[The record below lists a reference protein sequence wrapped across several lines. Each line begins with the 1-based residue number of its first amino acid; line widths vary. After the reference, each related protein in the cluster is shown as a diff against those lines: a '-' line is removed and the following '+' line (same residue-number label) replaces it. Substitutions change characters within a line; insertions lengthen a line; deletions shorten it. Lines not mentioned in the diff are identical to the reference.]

1 MNIKKISLISL
12 GSLISVFAGAAIVG
26 AIVFIPAHVAP
37 SGVTVLVPDV
47 AVSKSP
53 VLETIEPGTL
63 ERTVFIH
70 YAGGKTTANA
80 KGAKALSCY
89 KLLGVKWKTLPISY
103 VVNPEVETIVP
114 GAVFAGNETWDAAT
128 SKELFNDSYSLDGTA
143 DWDGDSPDG
152 RNEYSM
158 GNYPQYG
165 VIAVTVI
172 WSGVPIGS
180 KGRQIIETDVMFD
193 TDFAW
198 GNADLNPAVMD
209 LQNITVHESGHV
221 AGLGD
226 IYNSGCLEVTMYGYS
241 GYGEIKKRTLEQPDI
256 IGLQKMYG
264 L

>member
-12 GSLISVFAGAAIVG
+12 GSLVSVFAGAAIVG

-37 SGVTVLVPDV
+37 SGVTILVPDV
-47 AVSKSP
+47 AVGKSP

-70 YAGGKTTANA
+70 YAGGKTTASA
-80 KGAKALSCY
+80 KTLSCY
-89 KLLGVKWKTLPISY
+89 KLLGIKWRTLPISY
-103 VVNPEVETIVP
+103 VVNPEVEAIVP
-114 GAVFAGNETWDAAT
+114 GAVFAGNEIWDAAT
-128 SKELFNDSYSLDGTA
+128 SKELFNNSYSLDGTA
-143 DWDGDSPDG
+143 DWDGDFPDG

-158 GNYPQYG
+158 GNYPQSG
-165 VIAVTVI
+165 TIAVTVI

-193 TDFAW
+193 TDFVW
-198 GNADLNPAVMD
+198 GNADLNPAAMD

-221 AGLGD
+221 TGLGD
-226 IYNSGCLEVTMYGYS
+226 IYSSGCSEVTMYGYS
-241 GYGEIKKRTLEQPDI
+241 DYGETKKRTLEQPDI
-256 IGLQKMYG
+256 TGLQKMYG